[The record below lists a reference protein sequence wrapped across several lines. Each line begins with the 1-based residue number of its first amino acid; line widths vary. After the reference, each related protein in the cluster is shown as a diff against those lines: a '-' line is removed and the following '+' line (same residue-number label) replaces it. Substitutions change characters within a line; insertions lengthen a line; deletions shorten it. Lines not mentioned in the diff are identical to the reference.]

1 MPYSWRLFRSVLL
14 VAAAATMIFALAVP
28 VSLAQDGETQPVV
41 VQGTPE
47 LETLVTAIRDA
58 YAAASEGADV
68 QIDASGGLRAA
79 FEGLCSGDV
88 DVVMSTGPISDAQI
102 QACADQGEG
111 FVEVVLAYEAL
122 ALLTAPE
129 AGLTCL
135 AQTAVSDAWQLGAAA
150 DLTWA
155 DLGSPTLSDAV
166 AFYGPEA
173 GSRAALLFES
183 LVPAGALRDGI
194 ETPGDPA
201 ALLAKVQEAGA
212 GAFAY
217 MMLADLAAADPDGA
231 VAPLQVQDAAG
242 ACIAP
247 EVETLADRTY
257 PLARTDYLYINAE
270 SAARPEVQAFV
281 EFALAGEGGVT
292 AQGPALGY
300 TPADEATYET
310 GLANL
315 LGAKTGRTFSRP
327 ISPIQVDA
335 ANEGTLTVTGT
346 AMLYDLVRR
355 IEGQF
360 TAQYTGATLETEYV
374 GNAAG
379 WDALCAGEADV
390 LRATRAA
397 TEEQLAQCAA
407 NGVEPYTLDLGQQA
421 LAIAVPANAD
431 WIECVNAETMTA
443 LLSAGTEDAPAA
455 ATWQEVNAEWPDR
468 PLLLVAPPARTG
480 ETDTLVASL
489 IGSPSFAVR
498 QDMVESNDPLYRAQ
512 GVANTDNGLTWLWWT
527 DLQGSAADV
536 KLLGVDAGAGCVAPS
551 AETFADG
558 SYALAFPVQIHVSRA
573 AFANPLV
580 RAYLWHFF
588 AQSTL
593 DTLADYPFA
602 GFDLNAYSRDVRE
615 AVYEMLAAYEA
626 QTAEAPAE
634 EAAPT
639 ETPAEETA
647 TETPAEAPGGEDATA
662 TPGN

>member
-1 MPYSWRLFRSVLL
+1 MPYSWRLFRPVLL
-14 VAAAATMIFALAVP
+14 VAVAATMIFTLAVP
-28 VSLAQDGETQPVV
+28 VSLAQDEEAQPVV

-47 LETLVTAIRDA
+47 LETLANAIADA
-58 YAAASEGADV
+58 YMAASEGAEVPTDT
-68 QIDASGGLRAA
+68 SGGLRAA

-88 DVVMSTGPISDAQI
+88 DVVLSTGPISDAQI
-102 QACADQGEG
+102 QACADQGQG

-122 ALLTAPE
+122 ALLATPE

-135 AQTAVSDAWQLGAAA
+135 AQTAVSDAWQSGAA

-155 DLGSPTLSDAV
+155 DLGSQTFSEAV
-166 AFYGPEA
+166 TFYGPEA
-173 GSRAALLFES
+173 GSRAARLFES

-194 ETPGDPA
+194 ESPDDPA

-231 VAPLQVQDAAG
+231 VVPLQVRDAAG
-242 ACIAP
+242 TCIAP
-247 EVETLADRTY
+247 QAETLADRTY

-281 EFALAGEGGVT
+281 EFALMGEGGVMT
-292 AQGPALGY
+292 QGPALGY
-300 TPADEATYET
+300 TPADEVTYET
-310 GLANL
+310 GFANL
-315 LGAKTGRTFSRP
+315 LDAKTGRTFSRP
-327 ISPIQVDA
+327 ISPIRVDA
-335 ANEGTLTVTGT
+335 TTGGTLTVTGT

-360 TAQYTGATLETEYV
+360 TSQYDAATLEADFA

-379 WDALCAGEADV
+379 WDAFCAGEADV

-421 LAIAVPANAD
+421 LVIAVPASAD
-431 WIECVNAETMTA
+431 WIGCVNAEMMTA
-443 LLSAGTEDAPAA
+443 LLRAGTEDAPAA
-455 ATWQEVNAEWPDR
+455 MTWQEVDAAWPDR

-489 IGSPSFAVR
+489 IGSPSFALR
-498 QDMVESNDPLYRAQ
+498 QDMTESSDPLYRAQ

-527 DLQGSAADV
+527 DLQGSAAEV
-536 KLLGVDAGAGCVAPS
+536 KQLSVDAGAGCVAPS

-558 SYALAFPVQIHVSRA
+558 SYALSFPVQIHVSQA

-593 DTLADYPFA
+593 DTLANYPFA
-602 GFDLNAYSRDVRE
+602 GFDLDAYSRDVRE
-615 AVYEMLAAYEA
+615 DVYEMLAAYEA
-626 QTAEAPAE
+626 QAAEAPVE
-634 EAAPT
+634 EVAPT

-647 TETPAEAPGGEDATA
+647 TETPADAPGSQDATA